1 MNDPPS
7 RLQYCISI
15 PRPFALS
22 KIPHIPII
30 IPLLPLLATRQF
42 YTDYTHHSPDGMYE
56 VKGYSR
62 PRHGLVGF
70 IPDAWV
76 PYAELM
82 RLDRQSG
89 FWAFYWHYLIGLG
102 FAINIPPFSS
112 EMDLKALVLL
122 AAHLTLWTTVF
133 RGITCTWNDN
143 LDQDFDRQVA
153 RCRVRPIPR
162 GAVTTV
168 QAHLFTVAQIAV
180 GAYILSPFGGST
192 LIHATIDGVLLFIY
206 PFLKRCT
213 NYPQV
218 ELGFGLSYAI
228 FLVTAMVAK
237 DPLAPMWDP
246 SLDLSTRVSMV
257 VEAPLAQSAAC
268 LYVAGVIWTV
278 IFDTIYAHQDYLDD
292 LKAGVKGL
300 AVRLGRKGTKP
311 ACYIAAVVQL
321 YFLVLAGQL
330 AGFGAAY
337 YAISCGVTA
346 LLLARMI
353 WVVDLEDGD
362 SCAWAFGPG
371 SGYVGTAICAGLLAD
386 FFSKKSGY

>member
-1 MNDPPS
+1 M
-7 RLQYCISI
+7 
-15 PRPFALS
+15 A
-22 KIPHIPII
+22 
-30 IPLLPLLATRQF
+30 
-42 YTDYTHHSPDGMYE
+42 E

-62 PRHGLVGF
+62 PTHGLFRV
-70 IPDAWV
+70 IPNAWV

-82 RLDRQSG
+82 RLDRQAG

-112 EMDLKALVLL
+112 DIGLKALVLL
-122 AAHLTLWTTVF
+122 AAHLALWTTVF

-168 QAHLFTVAQIAV
+168 QAHIFTAVQIAV
-180 GAYILSPFGGST
+180 GACILYPFGYST
-192 LIHATIDGVLLFIY
+192 LVHATVDGVLLFIY

-228 FLVTAMVAK
+228 FLVTAMVGK
-237 DPLAPMWDP
+237 DPLTPLDP
-246 SLDLSTRVSMV
+246 SLDISAQVFKV
-257 VEAPLAQSAAC
+257 VKAPLAQSAAC
-268 LYVAGVIWTV
+268 LYVAGIIWTV

-311 ACYIAAVVQL
+311 ACYIASAVQL

-330 AGFGAAY
+330 AGFGAPY
-337 YAISCGVTA
+337 YAISCGLTA
-346 LLLARMI
+346 LLLARMT

-371 SGYVGTAICAGLLAD
+371 SGYVGTAICTGLFAD
-386 FFSKKSGY
+386 FFLKKYGY

>member
-1 MNDPPS
+1 MD
-7 RLQYCISI
+7 Q
-15 PRPFALS
+15 
-22 KIPHIPII
+22 
-30 IPLLPLLATRQF
+30 
-42 YTDYTHHSPDGMYE
+42 
-56 VKGYSR
+56 VKGYKR
-62 PRHGLVGF
+62 PSHGLFRF

-102 FAINIPPFSS
+102 FAINVPPFSHD
-112 EMDLKALVLL
+112 MDLKSLGLL
-122 AAHLTLWTTVF
+122 AAHMGLWTTVF

-162 GAVTTV
+162 GAVTTA
-168 QAHLFTVAQIAV
+168 QAHFFTAMQIAV
-180 GAYILSPFGGST
+180 GACILYPLGDST
-192 LIHATIDGVLLFIY
+192 LVHATIDGVLLFIY

-213 NYPQV
+213 HYPQV

-228 FLVTAMVAK
+228 FLVAAMLGK
-237 DPLAPMWDP
+237 DPLSPLLDQ
-246 SLDLSTRVSMV
+246 SLDFSTRVYRV
-257 VEAPLAQSAAC
+257 VQSPLAQSAAC
-268 LYVAGVIWTV
+268 LYAAGIIWTV
-278 IFDTIYAHQDYLDD
+278 VFDTIYAHQDYLDD

-311 ACYIAAVVQL
+311 ACYIATAVQL

-330 AGFGAAY
+330 AGFGAPY
-337 YAISCGVTA
+337 YAISCVVTG
-346 LLLARMI
+346 LLLTRMI
-353 WVVDLEDGD
+353 WAVDLEDGD

-371 SGYVGTAICAGLLAD
+371 SGYVGAAISLGLLAD
-386 FFSKKSGY
+386 FFSKKYGY

>member
-1 MNDPPS
+1 MD
-7 RLQYCISI
+7 
-15 PRPFALS
+15 
-22 KIPHIPII
+22 
-30 IPLLPLLATRQF
+30 
-42 YTDYTHHSPDGMYE
+42 E
-56 VKGYSR
+56 VKGYSK
-62 PRHGLVGF
+62 PSHGLFRF

-102 FAINIPPFSS
+102 FAINIRPFSS
-112 EMDLKALVLL
+112 DIDLKTLVLL
-122 AAHLTLWTTVF
+122 AAHRGLWTTVF

-162 GAVTTV
+162 GAVTTA
-168 QAHLFTVAQIAV
+168 QAHFFTAVQIAV
-180 GAYILSPFGGST
+180 GAAILQPLGPST
-192 LIHATIDGVLLFIY
+192 LIHASLDGVLLFIY
-206 PFLKRCT
+206 PLLKRCT

-228 FLVTAMVAK
+228 FLVTAMVGK
-237 DPLAPMWDP
+237 DPLAPLFDP
-246 SLDLSTRVSMV
+246 SLDVPTRVAKIIQSPV
-257 VEAPLAQSAAC
+257 AQSATY
-268 LYVAGVIWTV
+268 LYLAGVIWTV

-300 AVRLGRKGTKP
+300 AVRLGRNGTKP
-311 ACYIAAVVQL
+311 ACYIAGAVQVYL
-321 YFLVLAGQL
+321 LVLAGQV
-330 AGFGAAY
+330 AGFGAPY
-337 YAISCGVTA
+337 FAITCGVTG
-346 LLLARMI
+346 LLLEWMI

-371 SGYVGTAICAGLLAD
+371 SGYVGTAMSAGFLAD
-386 FFSKKSGY
+386 FLAKKYGY

>member
-1 MNDPPS
+1 MTDPHNTS
-7 RLQYCISI
+7 IS
-15 PRPFALS
+15 PAVN
-22 KIPHIPII
+22 
-30 IPLLPLLATRQF
+30 
-42 YTDYTHHSPDGMYE
+42 E
-56 VKGYSR
+56 VKGYSK
-62 PRHGLVGF
+62 PSHGLFRF
-70 IPDAWV
+70 IPHAWV

-82 RLDRQSG
+82 RLDRLSG

-112 EMDLKALVLL
+112 DIDLKALVLL
-122 AAHLTLWTTVF
+122 AAHLGLWTTVF

-143 LDQDFDRQVA
+143 QDQDFDRQVT
-153 RCRVRPIPR
+153 RCRVRPIAR
-162 GAVTTV
+162 GAITTV
-168 QAHLFTVAQIAV
+168 QAHFFTAVQIAV
-180 GAYILSPFGGST
+180 GACILYPFDAST
-192 LIHATIDGVLLFIY
+192 FIHATVDGILLFIY

-228 FLVTAMVAK
+228 FLVTAMVGK
-237 DPLAPMWDP
+237 DPLTPLFDP
-246 SLDLSTRVSMV
+246 SLNLSARVSKV
-257 VEAPLAQSAAC
+257 IEAPLAQSAAC
-268 LYVAGVIWTV
+268 LYIAGIIWTV

-300 AVRLGRKGTKP
+300 AVRLGRKRTKP
-311 ACYIAAVVQL
+311 ACYVATAVQL

-330 AGFGAAY
+330 AGFGAPY
-337 YAISCGVTA
+337 YALSCGGTA

-371 SGYVGTAICAGLLAD
+371 SRYVGTVIFAGFLAD
-386 FFSKKSGY
+386 FYSKRYGY

>member
-1 MNDPPS
+1 MD
-7 RLQYCISI
+7 
-15 PRPFALS
+15 
-22 KIPHIPII
+22 
-30 IPLLPLLATRQF
+30 
-42 YTDYTHHSPDGMYE
+42 E
-56 VKGYSR
+56 VKDYNK
-62 PRHGLVGF
+62 PTHGIFRF

-82 RLDRQSG
+82 RIDRQAG

-102 FAINIPPFSS
+102 FAVNIPPFSRDI
-112 EMDLKALVLL
+112 DLKTLGFI
-122 AAHLTLWTTVF
+122 AAYLGLWTTIF

-162 GAVTTV
+162 GAVTTG
-168 QAHLFTVAQIAV
+168 QAHFFTAAQIAV
-180 GAYILSPFGGST
+180 ATCILYPLGDST

-206 PFLKRCT
+206 PLLKRCT

-228 FLVTAMVAK
+228 FLVAAMVGK
-237 DPLAPMWDP
+237 DPLSPLLDR
-246 SLDLSTRVSMV
+246 SLDLSARVYKV
-257 VEAPLAQSAAC
+257 LEEPLAQSAAC
-268 LYVAGVIWTV
+268 LYVAGIIWTV

-311 ACYIAAVVQL
+311 ACYMATAVQF
-321 YFLVLAGQL
+321 YFLVLAGKL
-330 AGFGAAY
+330 AGFGTPY

-346 LLLARMI
+346 LLLTRMI
-353 WVVDLEDGD
+353 WAVDLEDGD

-371 SGYVGTAICAGLLAD
+371 SGYVGTAISSGLLAD
-386 FFSKKSGY
+386 FLSKKYGY

>member
-1 MNDPPS
+1 MD
-7 RLQYCISI
+7 
-15 PRPFALS
+15 
-22 KIPHIPII
+22 
-30 IPLLPLLATRQF
+30 
-42 YTDYTHHSPDGMYE
+42 E
-56 VKGYSR
+56 VKGYSK
-62 PRHGLVGF
+62 PSHGLFRF

-82 RLDRQSG
+82 RLDRQAG

-102 FAINIPPFSS
+102 FAINIRPFSR
-112 EMDLKALVLL
+112 DLDLEDLVLL
-122 AAHLTLWTTVF
+122 TAYLALWTTVF

-162 GAVTTV
+162 GAVTTL
-168 QAHLFTVAQIAV
+168 QAHIFTAVQIAV
-180 GAYILSPFGGST
+180 GACILYPFGSST
-192 LIHATIDGVLLFIY
+192 LIHATVDGVFLFIY

-228 FLVTAMVAK
+228 FLVTAMVGK
-237 DPLAPMWDP
+237 DPLAPLLDP
-246 SLDLSTRVSMV
+246 SLDLSARVSKV
-257 VEAPLAQSAAC
+257 VQAPLAQSAAY
-268 LYVAGVIWTV
+268 LYVAGIIWTV

-311 ACYIAAVVQL
+311 ACYIAGAVQV

-371 SGYVGTAICAGLLAD
+371 SGYVGTAICAGLFAD
-386 FFSKKSGY
+386 FFSKKYGY

>member
-1 MNDPPS
+1 M
-7 RLQYCISI
+7 
-15 PRPFALS
+15 AE
-22 KIPHIPII
+22 
-30 IPLLPLLATRQF
+30 A
-42 YTDYTHHSPDGMYE
+42 
-56 VKGYSR
+56 KGYNKPS
-62 PRHGLVGF
+62 HGLFRF

-102 FAINIPPFSS
+102 FAINIPPFSRDI
-112 EMDLKALVLL
+112 DLKTLGLL
-122 AAHLTLWTTVF
+122 AAYLGLWTTVF

-143 LDQDFDRQVA
+143 LDQDLDRQVA

-162 GAVTTV
+162 GAVTTG
-168 QAHLFTVAQIAV
+168 QAHLFTAIQIAV
-180 GAYILSPFGGST
+180 GTCILYPLGDSA
-192 LIHATIDGVLLFIY
+192 LVHAAVDGALLFIY

-228 FLVTAMVAK
+228 FLVTAMVGK
-237 DPLAPMWDP
+237 DPLSSLLDP
-246 SLDLSTRVSMV
+246 SLDLSTRVSKV
-257 VEAPLAQSAAC
+257 VESPLSRSAGC
-268 LYVAGVIWTV
+268 LYFAGIIWTV

-311 ACYIAAVVQL
+311 ACYMATAVQL
-321 YFLVLAGQL
+321 YFLVLAGRL
-330 AGFGAAY
+330 AGFGAPY
-337 YAISCGVTA
+337 YALSCGATA
-346 LLLARMI
+346 VLLARMI
-353 WVVDLEDGD
+353 WTVDLEDGD

-371 SGYVGTAICAGLLAD
+371 SGYVGTAIFSGLLAD
-386 FFSKKSGY
+386 FFSKKYGY